1 MPEFTKIS
9 VVIPCYYNQDNI
21 PVTIKELKD
30 NESLFPEEVIFE
42 YVFVDD
48 GSRDNTW
55 QALQTIKRQYSDQI
69 TIIKL
74 AGNVGSYTAIL
85 AGLTHATGDCFTVLA
100 ADLQDPPEL
109 ILKMYEHWKNG
120 IKLIMANREDRED
133 PLSQKLFSNSYHY
146 LMRKL
151 AIKDIP
157 EGGFDF
163 VFFDAQLRDE
173 VVKMQEKNTNTLYL
187 LPWMGYE
194 YVTLPYVRK
203 KREIG
208 VSRWTLSKK
217 IKLFIDSFVSFS
229 YFPIRAISVTGLSL
243 GFLALAYGLF
253 ILVAKLFSNI
263 HLEGWSTLMIVILF
277 IGAFQMMAL
286 GIIGEYVWR
295 SLDSSRKRP
304 LYIVED
310 KK

>member
-1 MPEFTKIS
+1 MSESNKIS

-21 PVTIKELKD
+21 PVTVKALKE
-30 NESLFPEEVIFE
+30 NESLFNDDVRFE

-55 QALQTIKRQYSDQI
+55 QSLKAAKEEYPDQI
-69 TIIKL
+69 VIIKL

-133 PLSQKLFSNSYHY
+133 PMSQKLFSNSYHY
-146 LMRKL
+146 LMKKL

-157 EGGFDF
+157 KGGFDF
-163 VFFDAQLRDE
+163 VFFDVQLRDE

-194 YVTLPYVRK
+194 YITIPYVRK
-203 KREIG
+203 KRYID
-208 VSRWTLSKK
+208 VSR
-217 IKLFIDSFVSFS
+217 
-229 YFPIRAISVTGLSL
+229 
-243 GFLALAYGLF
+243 
-253 ILVAKLFSNI
+253 
-263 HLEGWSTLMIVILF
+263 
-277 IGAFQMMAL
+277 
-286 GIIGEYVWR
+286 
-295 SLDSSRKRP
+295 
-304 LYIVED
+304 
-310 KK
+310 